1 MTLALRSDA
10 IVDNNH
16 AITMQA
22 PELSPGMRVEVIV
35 LVETETEI
43 EKNNVHSFLNAIVSS
58 EKQSGISRTQ
68 LYHQAAQLIGKFSD
82 IEGATNLAVEHDRYL
97 DESGQ

>member
-1 MTLALRSDA
+1 MTFALRSDA

-35 LVETETEI
+35 LVETETE
-43 EKNNVHSFLNAIVSS
+43 KNNVHSFLNAIVSS
-58 EKQSGISRTQ
+58 EKQSDISRTQ